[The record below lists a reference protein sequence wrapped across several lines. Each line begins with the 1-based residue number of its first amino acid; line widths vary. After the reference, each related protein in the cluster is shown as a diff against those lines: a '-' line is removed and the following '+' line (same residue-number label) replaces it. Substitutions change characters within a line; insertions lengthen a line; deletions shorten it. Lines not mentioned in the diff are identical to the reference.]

1 MVLTPLAWRGVVLL
15 GEGDLIEIAG
25 GMQNPEHLDAGV
37 RRTEVE
43 AVFTEGIAAAAFG
56 EFRAWPP
63 DGLPLG
69 EVFEL
74 VAEPQE
80 QSIRLENTVLGDV
93 VPDFLEVGLCLW

>member
-1 MVLTPLAWRGVVLL
+1 MVLL

-43 AVFTEGIAAAAFG
+43 AVFAEGIAAAAFG

-63 DGLPLG
+63 NGLPLG
-69 EVFEL
+69 KVFEL
-74 VAEPQE
+74 VAHALPKPV
-80 QSIRLENTVLGDV
+80 SLKNAVLGDV
-93 VPDFLEVGLCLW
+93 IPDVVEVAVSQR